1 MNIKDG
7 INSAFQSIFSHKL
20 RSLLTLTGIV
30 IGVLAVVTMFSSVY
44 AIKALIK
51 KNMEGMAENALESA
65 IDAVFNVHCLFH
77 LGFAVGADFNFSFF
91 PAVFFYYVR
100 ISTFGTAYRKRLI
113 VSYIFAFRIA
123 IAGIKAA
130 SFFGFTGC

>member
-44 AIKALIK
+44 AIK
-51 KNMEGMAENALESA
+51 
-65 IDAVFNVHCLFH
+65 
-77 LGFAVGADFNFSFF
+77 
-91 PAVFFYYVR
+91 
-100 ISTFGTAYRKRLI
+100 GTN
-113 VSYIFAFRIA
+113 
-123 IAGIKAA
+123 
-130 SFFGFTGC
+130 

>member
-51 KNMEGMAENALESA
+51 KNMEGMAGIILLLFSPVQEILIWKQEKR
-65 IDAVFNVHCLFH
+65 AVK
-77 LGFAVGADFNFSFF
+77 LGVLNKMF
-91 PAVFFYYVR
+91 
-100 ISTFGTAYRKRLI
+100 LL
-113 VSYIFAFRIA
+113 
-123 IAGIKAA
+123 
-130 SFFGFTGC
+130 